1 MKKIFYIF
9 IFLIFQ
15 NNIIFASFPVNNTD
29 NFSKVEIT
37 YQFEDG
43 EKELTKKQ
51 KISLVF
57 NRPIWGYFW
66 TYYCFN
72 NKSNFKKEK
81 TTI

>member
-37 YQFEDG
+37 YQIEDG

-51 KISLVF
+51 KIAWFLIGLAGGIYGLIIMTTNLTSK
-57 NRPIWGYFW
+57 R
-66 TYYCFN
+66 
-72 NKSNFKKEK
+72 K

>member
-15 NNIIFASFPVNNTD
+15 NNMIFASFPLNNTD
-29 NFSKVEIT
+29 NFSKIERT
-37 YQFEDG
+37 YQIEDG

-51 KISLVF
+51 KIAWFLIGLARHYWS
-57 NRPIWGYFW
+57 
-66 TYYCFN
+66 YYCFN
-72 NKSNFKKEK
+72 NEFNFKKEK